1 MNTRNTVQCSGSIIN
16 PAGGDENDDHTPA
29 GIFIKTWSKK
39 TQGFAFWLDN
49 QKIKT
54 ATEMNR
60 LQFDLISLEYING

>member
-1 MNTRNTVQCSGSIIN
+1 MVSEPRKNLRGSILQAVMSTTIT
-16 PAGGDENDDHTPA
+16 DLQDF
-29 GIFIKTWSKK
+29 FITWSKK

-54 ATEMNR
+54 APEMNR